1 MRFGLGEN
9 CGWRAVELDADACG
23 TRFTCVHGGCKTPVY
38 VPAAG
43 EHNVRN
49 ALAALAVADAVG
61 VPLEKAV
68 RAVAQYEPPA
78 MRQQI
83 REAGGVTLIDDTYNA
98 SPDSMRAALKIL
110 ADLKV
115 QGKRYAV
122 LADMLEL
129 GDYAVQGH
137 RETGAFARENGVDC
151 AVGIGPLAKHIVE
164 GFGPGGVW
172 FATNAEAADY
182 LKAQVRPGDAV
193 LCKGSRSMHTDEI
206 IRALS
211 GG

>member
-1 MRFGLGEN
+1 MARIARVAKPTAAVITNIGVSHIEFMKTRGNILAEKIPTSRITCRRAARCLSTATTTCSGRLRARRKKQIVRFGLGEN

-83 REAGGVTLIDDTYNA
+83 RR
-98 SPDSMRAALKIL
+98 RAA
-110 ADLKV
+110 
-115 QGKRYAV
+115 
-122 LADMLEL
+122 
-129 GDYAVQGH
+129 
-137 RETGAFARENGVDC
+137 
-151 AVGIGPLAKHIVE
+151 
-164 GFGPGGVW
+164 
-172 FATNAEAADY
+172 
-182 LKAQVRPGDAV
+182 
-193 LCKGSRSMHTDEI
+193 
-206 IRALS
+206 
-211 GG
+211 